1 MFQLIGI
8 LISLAAA
15 TASSNDDNSKKAASG
30 GAEKKSDKAVA
41 VKAAESSTSTST
53 TNSRTAKSLKSS
65 KPGDNRGKRTL
76 YDFGNAGY
84 LYPQIA
90 ARRGGYSPD
99 ARAAYNTQPGYFNGN
114 GIGRLCDI
122 VTKTS

>member
-30 GAEKKSDKAVA
+30 GAEKKSDKVAA
-41 VKAAESSTSTST
+41 VKAAESSTST

-122 VTKTS
+122 VTKTC